1 MGVALYAMFI
11 GLLIPSVRKYKRV
24 AVISV
29 VAMLINYLVTPY
41 IGQGWGGIV
50 VGTILG
56 GLAGV
61 FILEEDKV

>member
-41 IGQGWGGIV
+41 IGQGWGIV